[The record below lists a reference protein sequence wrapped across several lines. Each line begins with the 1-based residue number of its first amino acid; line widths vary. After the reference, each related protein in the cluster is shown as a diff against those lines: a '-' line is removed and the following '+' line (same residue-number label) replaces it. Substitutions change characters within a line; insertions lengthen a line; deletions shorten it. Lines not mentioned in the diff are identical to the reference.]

1 LTICERQGYTVA
13 VPVVFDQE
21 IHVHYGQFYVESRID
36 NFFEELTESRGGQA
50 NGLCGAAVP
59 GLLFLTT
66 GLHTGRTR
74 VSVEVLDAPAPV
86 SDEWEDVVEASFRP
100 ATTRVAL
107 VQWAGEASW
116 PLPLATIDY
125 RVRYIATGMDRAHQ
139 RDTVLSGEP
148 LRDRY
153 LLQFWPAPPAPDEVI
168 RETSRLAAYWHS
180 HARTLPSPP
189 TPQRRAAIKER
200 EQAARERDSRDAA
213 LAAESRRWGGRL
225 PAERV
230 RRTNGV
236 LELARLDR
244 ELLDGIAGL
253 DAMTQRRISV
263 WAAQRACAAA
273 GLTERDWVKAV
284 LVALERGERLPFAD
298 LADAFRLLQADS
310 HVRGTTVTS
319 YDGRHERVSQQHMAV
334 PALWSAVAEDPLA
347 AAVESLFHAVVTV
360 GIGYRNLLSEVRE
373 AFPELAGSDKP

>member
-125 RVRYIATGMDRAHQ
+125 RVRYVATGMDRAHQ
-139 RDTVLSGEP
+139 RDTVVSGEP
-148 LRDRY
+148 LQDRY

-213 LAAESRRWGGRL
+213 LAAELRRWGGRL

-236 LELARLDR
+236 LELARAGSRAPRWDCGPGCDDAAQDLR
-244 ELLDGIAGL
+244 VGSPAGL
-253 DAMTQRRISV
+253 RGRRIDRARLGESGTRRTRAGRTVAIRRPRRRISLASGRFPRSWYDRHFLRRPARTRFSATHGRTGTLV
-263 WAAQRACAAA
+263 GRGRGPA
-273 GLTERDWVKAV
+273 GCSSGVAV
-284 LVALERGERLPFAD
+284 PRRRHRRNRLPEPP
-298 LADAFRLLQADS
+298 
-310 HVRGTTVTS
+310 VRSARG
-319 YDGRHERVSQQHMAV
+319 V
-334 PALWSAVAEDPLA
+334 P
-347 AAVESLFHAVVTV
+347 
-360 GIGYRNLLSEVRE
+360 
-373 AFPELAGSDKP
+373 